1 LALFANSSLLHA
13 AIHILLRHSS
23 RKNLSNP
30 VRKVAG
36 RHAVRPASHH
46 GPAGA

>member
-1 LALFANSSLLHA
+1 LALFANSSLPHA

-30 VRKVAG
+30 VRKVRSIMFTIG
-36 RHAVRPASHH
+36 SH
-46 GPAGA
+46 